1 MKQKLKDIIDKKGW
15 VEIAD
20 IHSDYQLMEIANKLG
35 EIITHPNGEMIS
47 NISPKA
53 KDTSMKGTFSNRFGF
68 EEFPL
73 HTDTAFWSTPVR
85 FVLLSSEN
93 VSQTKTFILH
103 KNQIWERLNESEK
116 LTAKQAIYIVK
127 TIHGQHYASLVFND
141 SGNSGLRYD
150 PCTMIP
156 VNKAAKEIHRK
167 LNETLKDLSPYE
179 IDWSGNKAIIFDNWS
194 TLHGRSNANSKEN
207 RILKRIYIN

>member
-1 MKQKLKDIIDKKGW
+1 MKQNLKDIIDKQGW
-15 VEIAD
+15 IEITD
-20 IHSDYQLMEIANKLG
+20 IHSDNKLLDIANQLG
-35 EIITHPNGEMIS
+35 EVIAHPNGEVIS

-53 KDTSMKGTFSNRFGF
+53 KEASMNGTFSNRFGF

-73 HTDTAFWSTPVR
+73 HTDTAFWSKPVR

-93 VSQTKTFILH
+93 VSQTKTLILH
-103 KNQIWERLNESEK
+103 KNKIWERLNESDQV
-116 LTAKQAIYIVK
+116 TAKQAVYIVK
-127 TIHGQHYASLVFND
+127 TIHGQHYASLLFND

-150 PCTMIP
+150 PCTMYP
-156 VNKAAKEIHRK
+156 VNKAAKEIHQK
-167 LNETLKDLSPYE
+167 INEILKDLSPYE
-179 IDWSGNKAIIFDNWS
+179 IEWSGNKVIIFDNWS